1 MNFSLLSGSN
11 MAEFFDIYDEQGNHA
26 GIAPRS
32 ECHGNPALIHCTAHV
47 VVKHPETGALLLQK
61 RRMDKDIQPGKWDT
75 AVGGH
80 LDCGESFLIAA
91 VRELAE
97 ELGVTEKV
105 ELRHLFD
112 SKIRNE
118 IESENTRVFGVELA
132 GPFAFQASE
141 IDTVRFFTAS
151 ELADPQWRE
160 NFTPNLLLELEELKK
175 CGFYPP
181 A

>member
-1 MNFSLLSGSN
+1 MAVCYVVGAGECDSLPIKKQDGDMIISADGGAKYLKKFGLT
-11 MAEFFDIYDEQGNHA
+11 ADIFIGD
-26 GIAPRS
+26 
-32 ECHGNPALIHCTAHV
+32 
-47 VVKHPETGALLLQK
+47 
-61 RRMDKDIQPGKWDT
+61 
-75 AVGGH
+75 
-80 LDCGESFLIAA
+80 
-91 VRELAE
+91 
-97 ELGVTEKV
+97 
-105 ELRHLFD
+105 FD
-112 SKIRNE
+112 SL
-118 IESENTRVFGVELA
+118 GLA